1 MRNGSVGS
9 IHRPENSAS
18 DRSSSPFVSHFARRT
33 ARAAGRPTDITAL
46 AESIALDFADTVR
59 PIGFVSDPAVT
70 TICRVGAIRRAL
82 RNLIENAVAHG
93 EPANVSIEADA
104 KTVRIVV
111 EDDGPSIDTAEID
124 RVFAPFVGLETSR
137 SRETEALAS
146 VCPSLVRSRV
156 HIVPENSN
164 EGGLRAILSLPPVES

>member
-1 MRNGSVGS
+1 M
-9 IHRPENSAS
+9 PAS
-18 DRSSSPFVSHFARRT
+18 
-33 ARAAGRPTDITAL
+33 G
-46 AESIALDFADTVR
+46 
-59 PIGFVSDPAVT
+59 
-70 TICRVGAIRRAL
+70 RVGAIRRAL

-111 EDDGPSIDTAEID
+111 EDDGPSINTAEID

-146 VCPSLVRSRV
+146 VCPSLV

>member
-1 MRNGSVGS
+1 M
-9 IHRPENSAS
+9 
-18 DRSSSPFVSHFARRT
+18 DRSAPSIDRKTPRATDHRHRLCLTLHVVPRAP
-33 ARAAGRPTDITAL
+33 RAARTDITAL

-59 PIGFVSDPAVT
+59 PIGFVGDPAVT